1 MKLNILDRSNYLKG
15 LLVLISKDKKISE
28 NESDFIMSVGKI
40 LGFDQEFCHDA
51 IETLLENEYIS
62 QEPPVFSNKE
72 FAMSFIEDG
81 ISVAITDNN
90 FDSLEISYLQSIAEK
105 NKVDDEWLVHQLST
119 AKLISSNLSFDVP
132 HLAVER
138 HL

>member
-1 MKLNILDRSNYLKG
+1 MKLDVLDRSNYLKG

-28 NESDFIMSVGKI
+28 NESNFIMSVGKL
-40 LGFDQEFCHDA
+40 LGFDKEFCQEA

-62 QEPPVFSNKE
+62 QEPPVFSSRE
-72 FAMSFIEDG
+72 FARSFIEDG

-90 FDSLEISYLQSIAEK
+90 FDGLEISYLESIADK
-105 NKVDDEWLVHQLST
+105 NQVDEDWLSHQLKT
-119 AKLISSNLSFDVP
+119 AKLIEKNSRFDIP
-132 HLAVER
+132 HLSVKK